1 MVYWKQD
8 YTGVE
13 KEKNIMAKYVM
24 ALDAG
29 TTSNRCILFDKKG
42 TMCSVAQREFKQYF
56 PKPGWVE
63 HDADEIWAS
72 MLGVAVEAMSGI
84 GATAQDIAAIGI
96 TNQRETVVVWDKYT
110 GQPIYNAVVWQC
122 MRGASICQALKDK
135 GYSELVREKTGL
147 LIDPYFSASGVKWIL
162 DNVDGARQKAENG
175 SLLMGTIDSWLIW
188 KLTEGKVHATDYTN
202 ASRTLLFNIHT
213 LQWDDELLKLFTIP
227 ASMMPRLLPCDSV
240 FGETTLEGLF
250 QEPIQIAGVLGDSHG
265 ALMGQMCFEAGFGK
279 ATYGTGSSVMMN
291 IGENAFAAP
300 EGLVTSVGFAAL
312 GKVFYA
318 FEGNIHCTGATIKWL
333 VEQIHL
339 IDTPAQIEEYASS
352 VSNTEGV
359 YFVPAFAGLGAP
371 WWRSDVKAAIFG
383 MTLGTTKSHLLRAAL
398 ESIAYQVKDLAD
410 MMSQSAGIP
419 LKELRVDGGPTKNN
433 LLMNFQADML
443 QTPICCSDVEEA
455 SALGAVLMNGLA
467 RRKWNTFAE
476 ILSLR
481 KEQKLR
487 LPQMTQTDVDA
498 LYKGWQH
505 AVKTLITSK

>member
-1 MVYWKQD
+1 MKTKIIAIDQSTSATKAMLFNDACELLYRV
-8 YTGVE
+8 
-13 KEKNIMAKYVM
+13 NIPHHQIYPHA
-24 ALDAG
+24 
-29 TTSNRCILFDKKG
+29 
-42 TMCSVAQREFKQYF
+42 
-56 PKPGWVE
+56 GWVE
-63 HDADEIWAS
+63 HDAVEIYQN
-72 MLGVAVEAMSGI
+72 MLKAISCVLE
-84 GATAQDIAAIGI
+84 QDDNKEESTYSLAI

-291 IGENAFAAP
+291 IGENALAAP

-443 QTPICCSDVEEA
+443 QAPICCSDVEEA

-467 RRKWNTFAE
+467 RRKWNTFTE

-487 LPQMTQTDVDA
+487 LPQMTQTDVDV
-498 LYKGWQH
+498 LYKGWKH